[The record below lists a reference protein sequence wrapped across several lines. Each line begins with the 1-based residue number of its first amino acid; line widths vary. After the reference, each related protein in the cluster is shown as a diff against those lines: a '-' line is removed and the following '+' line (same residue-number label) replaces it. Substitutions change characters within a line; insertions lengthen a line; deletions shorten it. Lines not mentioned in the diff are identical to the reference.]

1 MCPMVRYPM
10 WKSWLSPF
18 RRSQQKT
25 LTLVIAAAASVAQA
39 SSLAVAGHLAA
50 RLGIQRGSAWNRLYR
65 LLRNPRVDERLRLL
79 GAGRRLRIALDG
91 TEWHHD
97 LKMRVAS
104 GDPGPGGGLSQDA
117 DIPVAKWV
125 GAYVPEAA
133 GPYPAGDRPDGG
145 PAGRPGL
152 SSGLGVTASA
162 GAEAVVRRSPGRRLF
177 HPVQAVDLRQDKAV
191 RVLGVWAPGQ
201 EEPWSARPPGR
212 PGGPV

>member
-1 MCPMVRYPM
+1 MGPMVRYPM
-10 WKSWLSPF
+10 LKSLLSPF
-18 RRSQQKT
+18 RRSQPKT
-25 LTLVIAAAASVAQA
+25 LAPGDGGRGLGSSGLVAPPGWGFNG
-39 SSLAVAGHLAA
+39 AVP
-50 RLGIQRGSAWNRLYR
+50 GIGSTGSCGT
-65 LLRNPRVDERLRLL
+65 P
-79 GAGRRLRIALDG
+79 GSMT

-117 DIPVAKWV
+117 DIPVAKCV

-133 GPYPAGDRPDGG
+133 GSYPAGDRPDGG
-145 PAGRPGL
+145 PAVRPWL

-177 HPVQAVDLRQDKAV
+177 HPGQAVDLRQDKAV

-201 EEPWSARPPGR
+201 EEPWWLATDLPDPLADLVALYDRRMGLGIPRAAASA
-212 PGGPV
+212 